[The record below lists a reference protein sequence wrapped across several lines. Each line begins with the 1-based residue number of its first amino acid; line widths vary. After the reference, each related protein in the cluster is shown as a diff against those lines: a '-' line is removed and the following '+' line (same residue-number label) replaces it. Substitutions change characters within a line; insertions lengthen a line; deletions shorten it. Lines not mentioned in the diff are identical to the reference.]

1 MWRLSH
7 QESIPPSVR
16 YPDLKNKRVL
26 ITGASG
32 GLGAAM
38 ARAFGEHQAK
48 VFVHYRTREQGAE
61 EMVEAIRQAGGEAIR
76 IQADLRSEAALNR
89 LADEAWAHWDG
100 IDILINNAG
109 VVLKAGI
116 LDAGAEYWDD
126 SLNIN
131 LRAPY
136 LLSRRIAG
144 RMIEH
149 QRQGVILHNTSIHG
163 HKSVAYFSAYAA
175 SKAGLESLTRV
186 QALEWA
192 EYGIRVNAFAP
203 GVVPV
208 ERTEQALAQAA
219 GDWMLHLPL
228 GRYGEGKDI
237 AELALFL
244 ASEASGWTTGQS
256 YVADGG
262 MLSRIDMPRR
272 PQPDLPPLPDPVEEP
287 KS

>member
-1 MWRLSH
+1 
-7 QESIPPSVR
+7 VR

-32 GLGAAM
+32 GLGAFI
-38 ARAFGEHQAK
+38 ARAFGEHQAR
-48 VFVHYRTREQGAE
+48 VIVHYRTRGQGAE
-61 EMVEAIRQAGGEAIR
+61 QTAAAISQAGGEAVVL
-76 IQADLRSEAALNR
+76 QADLRSEAALNQ

-109 VVLKAGI
+109 VVLKASA

-144 RMIEH
+144 RMIERG
-149 QRQGVILHNTSIHG
+149 QPGVILHNTSIHG

-192 EYGIRVNAFAP
+192 EHGIRVNAFAP

-219 GDWMLHLPL
+219 GAWMPHLPL
-228 GRYGEGKDI
+228 GRYGEAKDI